1 MRGELNVSSTFIP
14 YTDAD
19 RALSDL
25 DHYRKLGGLD
35 PSGRIVEV
43 YGINEEKHL
52 TPMGHLANLPTH
64 IDQMVDFA
72 SILPENAEVLLVTGD
87 WIDSTGQSI
96 DVDALEIDVGATAKS
111 IREETAEILRDSE
124 DFDRQWRNEIAMEAG
139 MMGGLS
145 AYNEV
150 MGY

>member
-1 MRGELNVSSTFIP
+1 MNMSPTFIP
-14 YTDAD
+14 YAAAD
-19 RALSDL
+19 RALADL

-43 YGINEEKHL
+43 YGTHEEKHL
-52 TPMGHLANLPTH
+52 TPMDHLANLPNH
-64 IDQMVDFA
+64 IDQLVELA

-96 DVDALEIDVGATAKS
+96 DVDAWEIDVGATAKS
-111 IREETAEILRDSE
+111 IREEIAEILRDSE